1 MTKLFEWLETRLDSG
16 GWVRRTYLVVATV
29 LTWKVVM
36 WSMSF
41 AEASKLAGSDI
52 AMILGAVGVPIA
64 AVQKYAFEA
73 YLDSRKTEPN
83 TYSSTTSTVEVN
95 K

>member
-1 MTKLFEWLETRLDSG
+1 MTKFFEWIETRLDSG
-16 GWVRRTYLVVATV
+16 GWVRRTYLVFATF

-64 AVQKYAFEA
+64 AVQKYAFDS

-83 TYSSTTSTVEVN
+83 TYSTTTSTVEVT

>member
-1 MTKLFEWLETRLDSG
+1 MTKLFEWLEARLDQG

-41 AEASKLAGSDI
+41 AEASKLAGSEI
-52 AMILGAVGVPIA
+52 ALIVGAVGVPIA
-64 AVQKYAFEA
+64 AVQKFAFDA
-73 YLDSRKTEPN
+73 YLESRK
-83 TYSSTTSTVEVN
+83 V
-95 K
+95 